1 MKTAPPGTAAG
12 RRLQPATDR
21 RTLLTVGLAVP
32 AIVIFASSLL
42 GMNFLMALILGGFLA
57 ARLLFPQDRRV
68 TIAVV
73 VGAVVWAVLL
83 PFMHDEGGDFMN
95 IATLILAY
103 SVMALGLNII
113 VGYAGLLDLG
123 FVAFFAL
130 GALMAGWFMSDFYA
144 NAGQGAEG
152 VHFLVADVTENLFGI
167 HFNFLIVVVIAIVV
181 CTIAGMVIGLPTLRL
196 RGDYIA
202 IVTLAF
208 GEIIG
213 RIVLNG
219 DEIRYGDTPL
229 IGGGLENIFGENAV
243 LSGGREGIGPI
254 DKIYFPWSDEPFQAL
269 NLRPWYLVALVMVLI
284 VLVVNFRL
292 RDSRLGRAWIAL
304 REDEVAA
311 ASMGVP
317 LVKTKLLAYGTG
329 AAFGGAAGVFLA
341 SRLSVVNADQF
352 QFFFSIFILAMVI
365 LGGLG
370 SIEGVLIGAGVLV
383 YINFK
388 FIPDLNPKPREW
400 FNLDLD
406 LSELS
411 SAIYG
416 FLLVIMMVLRPQGL
430 IPERRRKLELVEH
443 VGTGATTGV
452 ADAQTEAV
460 YEARA

>member
-1 MKTAPPGTAAG
+1 MSTPEPTTSG
-12 RRLQPATDR
+12 RSGLQPKTDR
-21 RTLLTVGLAVP
+21 RNLITLAIAVP
-32 AIVIFASSLL
+32 AVVIFATGLL
-42 GMNFLMALILGGFLA
+42 GMNLLMALILGVIIG
-57 ARLLFPQDRRV
+57 ARILFPDDRRV
-68 TIAVV
+68 LVAVIIA
-73 VGAVVWAVLL
+73 AIAWAILL
-83 PFMHDEGGDFMN
+83 PFLHDEGGDFMN

-123 FVAFFAL
+123 YVAFFAL
-130 GALMAGWFMSDFYA
+130 GALTAGWFMSDFYA
-144 NAGQGAEG
+144 NAGEGGDG
-152 VHFLVADVTENLFGI
+152 VHVLVADVTQNLFGI
-167 HFNFLIVVVIAIVV
+167 HFNFLMVVVIAIVIT
-181 CTIAGMVIGLPTLRL
+181 TIAGMLIGLPTLRL

-213 RIVLNG
+213 RIVING
-219 DEIRYGDTPL
+219 DQVHYKDVPL
-229 IGGGLENIFGENAV
+229 LGGTLTDVFGKGAV
-243 LSGGREGIGPI
+243 FSGGREGIGPI
-254 DKIYFPWSDEPFQAL
+254 DKIWLFVGEPFKAL
-269 NLRPWYLVALVMVLI
+269 DLRPWYLVALAMVLL
-284 VLVVNFRL
+284 VLFVNYRL

-329 AAFGGAAGVFLA
+329 AAFGGMAGVFLA

-370 SIEGVLIGAGVLV
+370 SIEGVLVGAAALV
-383 YINFK
+383 YLNFK
-388 FIPDLNPKPREW
+388 FIPDLNAKPREW
-400 FNLDLD
+400 FDLDLD

-416 FLLVIMMVLRPQGL
+416 FLLVMMMVLRPEGL

-443 VGTGATTGV
+443 VGTGQTAGLGEAAG
-452 ADAQTEAV
+452 ADTF
-460 YEARA
+460 EARA

>member
-1 MKTAPPGTAAG
+1 VSPT
-12 RRLQPATDR
+12 TDQ
-21 RTLLTVGLAVP
+21 RTLLTAAVAVP
-32 AIVIFASSLL
+32 AIVIFATGLL
-42 GMNFLMALILGGFLA
+42 GMNFLMALILGAFLA
-57 ARLLFPQDRRV
+57 ARLFFPDDRRV
-68 TIAVV
+68 TIAVT
-73 VGAVVWAVLL
+73 VGAVVWAVIL
-83 PFMHDEGGDFMN
+83 PYMHDEGGDFMN

-103 SVMALGLNII
+103 AVMALGLNII

-123 FVAFFAL
+123 YVAFFAL
-130 GALMAGWFMSDFYA
+130 GAMTAGWFMSDFFA
-144 NAGQGAEG
+144 NAGSGGDG
-152 VHFLVADVTENLFGI
+152 VHVLVSDFTQNLFGI
-167 HFNFLIVVVIAIVV
+167 HFNFLIVVVIAVVV
-181 CTIAGMVIGLPTLRL
+181 CTIAGMLIGLPTLRL

-213 RIVLNG
+213 RIVANG
-219 DEIRYGDTPL
+219 DQLRFGDAPI
-229 IGGGLENIFGENAV
+229 IGGALTDIFGKGAV
-243 LSGGREGIGPI
+243 FSGGREGIGPI
-254 DKIYFPWSDEPFQAL
+254 DKIFFPWQDEPFEAL
-269 NLRPWYLVALVMVLI
+269 NLRPWYLVALVMVLL
-284 VLVVNFRL
+284 VLFVNLRL
-292 RDSRLGRAWIAL
+292 RDSRLGRAWIAI

-329 AAFGGAAGVFLA
+329 AAFGGIAGAFLA

-352 QFFFSIFILAMVI
+352 QFFFSIFILAMII

-388 FIPDLNPKPREW
+388 FIPDLNDKPREW

-430 IPERRRKLELVEH
+430 IPERRRKMELVEH
-443 VGTGATTGV
+443 VGAGATTGV
-452 ADAQTEAV
+452 GEPVTEAT

>member
-1 MKTAPPGTAAG
+1 MSTPEPTTSG
-12 RRLQPATDR
+12 RSGLQPKTDR
-21 RTLLTVGLAVP
+21 RNLITLAIAVP
-32 AIVIFASSLL
+32 AVVIFATGLL
-42 GMNFLMALILGGFLA
+42 GMNLLMALILGVIIG
-57 ARLLFPQDRRV
+57 ARILFPDDRRV
-68 TIAVV
+68 LVAVIIA
-73 VGAVVWAVLL
+73 AIAWAILL
-83 PFMHDEGGDFMN
+83 PFLHDEGGDFMN

-123 FVAFFAL
+123 YVAFFAL
-130 GALMAGWFMSDFYA
+130 GALTAGWFMSDFYA
-144 NAGQGAEG
+144 NAGEGGDG
-152 VHFLVADVTENLFGI
+152 VHVLVADVTQNLVGI
-167 HFNFLIVVVIAIVV
+167 HFNFLMVVVIAIVIT
-181 CTIAGMVIGLPTLRL
+181 TIAGMLIGLPTLRL

-213 RIVLNG
+213 RIVING
-219 DEIRYGDTPL
+219 DQVHYKDVPL
-229 IGGGLENIFGENAV
+229 LGGTLTDVFGKGAV
-243 LSGGREGIGPI
+243 FSGGREGIGPI
-254 DKIYFPWSDEPFQAL
+254 DKIWLFVGEPFKAL
-269 NLRPWYLVALVMVLI
+269 DLRPWYLVALAMVLL
-284 VLVVNFRL
+284 VLFVNYRL

-329 AAFGGAAGVFLA
+329 AAFGGMAGVFLA

-370 SIEGVLIGAGVLV
+370 SIEGVLVGAAALV
-383 YINFK
+383 YLNFK
-388 FIPDLNPKPREW
+388 FIPDLNAKPREW
-400 FNLDLD
+400 FDLDLD

-416 FLLVIMMVLRPQGL
+416 FLLVMMMVLRPEGL

-443 VGTGATTGV
+443 VGTGQTAGLGEAAG
-452 ADAQTEAV
+452 ADTF
-460 YEARA
+460 EARA